1 MNGVVALPDQ
11 PAGKLGRKLLVDN
24 ELHSAA
30 TCDQTTGSPVRAA
43 A

>member
-1 MNGVVALPDQ
+1 MNGFVASPDQ
-11 PAGKLGRKLLVDN
+11 PVGKLRRQLFVND